1 MKAVLTPSLIA
12 LLLAASGIP
21 RVAVGAEVFIG
32 VPAIIE
38 LELEPGS
45 AGALP
50 IEIDQNAGLTGPA
63 MILIRGLPST
73 VSLDGARL
81 FPSGVWVIK
90 PAALKQVQV
99 RTTSATIERVT
110 VGISLVGLDGSLLGR
125 AATQLIVGP
134 KQKDAQSNIATS
146 KEDDGDVRNML
157 SATNPL
163 AVSQTEALSEDENA
177 ALLEQATGMLKSGD
191 FEAARLIYV
200 ELAAHGSGRAAFL
213 LAQSYDPEVL
223 QAHFL
228 VGMKPDSAK
237 ARQWYFR
244 AAELGDREAQRHLS
258 IVGRVGN

>member
-12 LLLAASGIP
+12 LLFAVSANP

-50 IEIDQNAGLTGPA
+50 IEIDQIGGLTRPA

-90 PAALKQVQV
+90 PAALKQMRV

-110 VGISLVGLDGSLLGR
+110 VGISLVGLDGSVLGS

-134 KQKDAQSNIATS
+134 TQKGPQSHIATS

-157 SATNPL
+157 SATNPR
-163 AVSQTEALSEDENA
+163 ADQTEALSDDENA

-213 LAQSYDPEVL
+213 LAQTYDPKVL
-223 QAHFL
+223 QAHFF
-228 VGMKPDSAK
+228 VGMQPDSAK
-237 ARQWYFR
+237 ARHWYFR
-244 AAELGDREAQRHLS
+244 AAELGDREAKHHLS